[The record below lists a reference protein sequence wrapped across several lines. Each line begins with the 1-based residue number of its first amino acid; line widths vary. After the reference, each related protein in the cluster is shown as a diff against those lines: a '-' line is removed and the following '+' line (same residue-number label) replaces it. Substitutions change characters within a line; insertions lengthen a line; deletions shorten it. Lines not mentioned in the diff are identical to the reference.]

1 MKTLIITEKP
11 KVSQRIAYA
20 LPGTATRK
28 RRGRVSYFQV
38 EQNGDEIYVA
48 SAAGHLY
55 SLKAGKDGFDFP
67 EFDLSWQP
75 LYEIEKGKYYT
86 KGYIDTLH
94 SLSKDADRFII
105 ATDWDIEGELL
116 GYNALRFSCGVTEAE
131 RMRFSTLVSHDLRR
145 AFEELDSV
153 DHGLADAGE
162 ARHIMDWYWGINIS
176 RALMHSTRLKGGRFS
191 ISAGRVQTPALSIL
205 VKRERE
211 IEAFV
216 PEAFYELFASLDVG
230 GSKIKAGHRKGR
242 FSDKA
247 EAEAVLKDSRVSEAR
262 VAEVSKEEKN
272 RYPPVPFDLGE
283 LQSEAYRVFRFN
295 PKKTQELAQT
305 LYENGL
311 ISYPRTSSQK
321 YPPAIGFRRLIET
334 LSKLKGF
341 ETAAALLQKEKLY
354 PRQGK
359 KDDPAHPAIYPTG
372 VAPKK
377 LGTLEEKLYKLIVHR
392 FLATFGETAVLET
405 TTVDVM
411 LGAQPYF
418 FAATVIKSR
427 GWFEFY
433 PYVKIDEKVLP
444 SIQGGALLP
453 VLDVEISEGET
464 KPPFRY
470 NPASLIRELEAKGLG
485 TKATRAEIVDTLYR
499 RRYIK
504 EIPMKVTGAGMAVID
519 ALERYVPEI
528 IDEELTRRFEESV
541 EKIRVNDIS
550 KDVVLAEAKE
560 ELIKVI
566 AEFKEKESEIGALL
580 FEAFTVTKRKQ
591 EFVGSCSE
599 CDGELRIVKNPKT
612 GKQFIGCSGY
622 PKCRNSF
629 PLPQKVP
636 VKPTDKTCNA
646 CGLPMVGLSF
656 GRKKI
661 LSCIDPNCTSKQK
674 RAKPKK

>member
-20 LPGTATRK
+20 LPGSATRK
-28 RRGRVSYFQV
+28 RRGRVSYFLV
-38 EQNGDEIYVA
+38 EQNGDEVYVA

-55 SLKAGKDGFDFP
+55 SLKAGKDGFGFP
-67 EFDLSWQP
+67 EFDISWQP
-75 LYEIEKGKYYT
+75 LYEIDKGKYYT

-116 GYNALRFSCGVTEAE
+116 GFNALRFSCGVNEAE

-145 AFEELDSV
+145 AFEELDLV

-176 RALMHSTRLKGGRFS
+176 RALMHSTRMKGGRFS

-211 IEAFV
+211 IGEFV
-216 PEAFYELFASLDVG
+216 PEKFYEIFASLKVG
-230 GSKIKAGHRKGR
+230 ESKVKAEHRKGR
-242 FSDKA
+242 FSDKTKA
-247 EAEAVLKDSRVSEAR
+247 ELVLEASRVSEGTVLR
-262 VAEVSKEEKN
+262 VEKKQTQ

-295 PKKTQELAQT
+295 PKRTQELAQS
-305 LYENGL
+305 LYESGL

-321 YPPAIGFRRLIET
+321 YPPAIGFRRLIEA
-334 LSKLKGF
+334 LSKMKGF
-341 ETAAALLQKEKLY
+341 ETAAALLEKEKLY

-377 LGTLEEKLYKLIVHR
+377 LGTQEEKLFKLIVHR
-392 FLATFGETAVLET
+392 FLATFGESALLET
-405 TTVDVM
+405 TTVDVT
-411 LGAQPYF
+411 LGPEPYF
-418 FAATVIKSR
+418 FAATMIQSR
-427 GWFEFY
+427 GWLDFY
-433 PYVKIDEKVLP
+433 PYVKIDEKALP
-444 SIQGGALLP
+444 VIQSGDLLP
-453 VLDVEISEGET
+453 VLAVEMSEGET
-464 KPPFRY
+464 RPPPRY

-504 EIPMKVTGAGMAVID
+504 EIPMKVTGAGMAVIG
-519 ALERYVPEI
+519 ALEQYVPEI

-541 EKIRVNDIS
+541 EKIRVKETS
-550 KDVVLAEAKE
+550 KEAVLAEAKK
-560 ELIKVI
+560 ELVKII
-566 AEFKEKESEIGALL
+566 DEFKEKESEIGAVL

-591 EFVGSCSE
+591 EFVGECSD
-599 CDGELRIVKNPKT
+599 CGGELRIIKNPKT

-622 PKCRNSF
+622 PKCRKSF

-636 VKPTDKTCNA
+636 VKPTDNACNA
-646 CGLPMVGLSF
+646 CGLPMIGLSF

-674 RAKPKK
+674 RKQK